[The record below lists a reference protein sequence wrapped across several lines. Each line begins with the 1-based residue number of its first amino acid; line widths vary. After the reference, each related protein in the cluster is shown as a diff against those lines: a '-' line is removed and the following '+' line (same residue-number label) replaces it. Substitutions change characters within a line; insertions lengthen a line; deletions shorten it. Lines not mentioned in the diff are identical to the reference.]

1 MACEI
6 TEPLTIIF
14 NKSISESSVVD
25 DWKAANVTPLF
36 KKGPESKASSYRP
49 ISLTSVVCKML
60 ESIIK
65 QKLVQYLESQD
76 VIKPSQHGFRSGR
89 SCLTNLL
96 EYLEYV
102 TTQIDNRKHVDC
114 VYLDFSKAF
123 DKVPHQ
129 RLLVKLKTMG
139 IDGKVLE
146 WIRDWLSHRK
156 QRVVLNG
163 TNSKWQPVLSGVPQ
177 GSVIGPLL
185 FILYINDLDTG
196 ITSNI
201 SKFADDTKLFYRVP
215 DNVTSSAL
223 QSDVR

>member
-1 MACEI
+1 MCHD
-6 TEPLTIIF
+6 TIFRTMI
-14 NKSISESSVVD
+14 
-25 DWKAANVTPLF
+25 
-36 KKGPESKASSYRP
+36 
-49 ISLTSVVCKML
+49 
-60 ESIIK
+60 
-65 QKLVQYLESQD
+65 QYLESQD

-102 TTQIDNRKHVDC
+102 TTQIDNRQPVDC

-123 DKVPHQ
+123 DKVLHQ

-139 IDGKVLE
+139 IDGKALE
-146 WIRDWLSHRK
+146 WIRDWLSNRK
-156 QRVVLNG
+156 QRVVLND

-177 GSVIGPLL
+177 GSVLGPLL
-185 FILYINDLDTG
+185 FILYISDLDTG

-223 QSDVR
+223 QSDLDKLVAWAKNGSWNLTQISARFFILETITVVEII